1 MNRRYLLFGFGAAAI
16 GGSLP
21 LVRWF
26 RHRFTPLP
34 EFEMLADPKGFRKI
48 AGGEFSLSG
57 NVFSGIGEDRKAA
70 HELPLDAVRR
80 NICGSLFGSSSGNTD
95 VVPIASFS
103 DFYCPFCRVQTKRLG
118 ELERE
123 LNGEVQVT
131 WHELPLLGDA
141 SLLAA
146 RAALAADRQNAYVQF
161 QERLLSSPFRANDAY
176 LAALSE
182 AIGVNHDRLISD
194 MNSPEVTQQIRE
206 SAALAKTFGFVGTPA
221 MVVGRTVIQGE
232 VSDAVLRKLVDLERT
247 ENWIDAC

>member
-1 MNRRYLLFGFGAAAI
+1 MNRRYLLYAFGAVAI
-16 GGSLP
+16 GSSLP
-21 LVRWF
+21 LISWL
-26 RHRFTPLP
+26 RHRFTPVP
-34 EFEMLADPKGFRKI
+34 EFEMLADPKGFRRI
-48 AGGEFSLSG
+48 AGGEFSLAG
-57 NVFSGIGEDRKAA
+57 NVFTGIGDNRKASL
-70 HELPLDAVRR
+70 ELPLDAVRK
-80 NICGSLFGSSSGNTD
+80 NICGSLFGQSNGNTN

-123 LNGEVQVT
+123 LDSKVRLT

-182 AIGVNHDRLISD
+182 AIGVNHEQLVSD
-194 MNSPEVTQQIRE
+194 MNSPEVAEQIRV
-206 SAALAKTFGFVGTPA
+206 SAALAKIFGFVGTPA
-221 MVVGRTVIQGE
+221 LVVGRTVIQGE
-232 VSDAVLRKLVDLERT
+232 VSDAVLRKLVELERS
-247 ENWIDAC
+247 ENWTDAC